1 MLKKIDH
8 NRAEA
13 PIIGT
18 LLMVGLA
25 IVFLAV
31 AGVYVFGLPVWKESP
46 KQAYFEIETVTTP
59 DGKNYFEVFNAAGD
73 DILIQSGEEAQL
85 KILYPDGNMSTVKK
99 GNCLTDF
106 RTGDTA
112 YLFYHNTSELTGFV
126 LSAQR
131 PVSANIS
138 DLGEGTWTF
147 ILVDTEKDITICR
160 NSVEI

>member
-73 DILIQSGEEAQL
+73 DILIQSREEAQI
-85 KILYPDGNMSTVKK
+85 KILYPDGNMGTVTK

-112 YLFYHNTSELTGFV
+112 YLFYHNTTDLKGFV

-138 DLGEGTWTF
+138 GLGEGTWTF
-147 ILVDTEKDITICR
+147 ILVDTEKDMTICR

>member
-1 MLKKIDH
+1 M
-8 NRAEA
+8 
-13 PIIGT
+13 G
-18 LLMVGLA
+18 
-25 IVFLAV
+25 
-31 AGVYVFGLPVWKESP
+31 
-46 KQAYFEIETVTTP
+46 TVT
-59 DGKNYFEVFNAAGD
+59 
-73 DILIQSGEEAQL
+73 
-85 KILYPDGNMSTVKK
+85 K

-112 YLFYHNTSELTGFV
+112 YLFYHNTTDLKGFV

-138 DLGEGTWTF
+138 GLGEGTWTF